1 MAQPVD
7 GLYLNKYVDPQL
19 LIERRNYRADFM
31 QVLGSVPAGALAA
44 DGVRRNKL
52 INNVGFRVNN
62 TEDFEPKQMTGKNYI
77 VPWEIYDTEPSSCTD
92 DEIRY
97 LAFDKRAAIRVKHN
111 EAFQVGIRNHV
122 LHKLAPEDD
131 SNEEM
136 PVIRTTGEKDING
149 RLRLS
154 YKDLVDFA
162 TLAKTWNLP
171 VTDALYMVLSPL
183 HMGDLLLD
191 KDASKYFYDRTF
203 YLDPATGKPTGGWN
217 AEELRTIQDY
227 YVKYSLSTAEGMS
240 EVASAGGFV
249 KEYQIELNPDAM
261 RTFNVSVMDIMGAI
275 KKSDLDIGAE
285 TMEINKVEYLIRGL
299 GYIKDVSDLEK
310 AVVTVCRYA
319 SPM

>member
-1 MAQPVD
+1 MAQSVD

-162 TLAKTWNLP
+162 TLAKTWNL
-171 VTDALYMVLSPL
+171 
-183 HMGDLLLD
+183 
-191 KDASKYFYDRTF
+191 
-203 YLDPATGKPTGGWN
+203 
-217 AEELRTIQDY
+217 
-227 YVKYSLSTAEGMS
+227 
-240 EVASAGGFV
+240 
-249 KEYQIELNPDAM
+249 QIGRAH
-261 RTFNVSVMDIMGAI
+261 V
-275 KKSDLDIGAE
+275 
-285 TMEINKVEYLIRGL
+285 
-299 GYIKDVSDLEK
+299 
-310 AVVTVCRYA
+310 
-319 SPM
+319 

>member
-1 MAQPVD
+1 
-7 GLYLNKYVDPQL
+7 
-19 LIERRNYRADFM
+19 
-31 QVLGSVPAGALAA
+31 
-44 DGVRRNKL
+44 
-52 INNVGFRVNN
+52 
-62 TEDFEPKQMTGKNYI
+62 MTGKNYI

-171 VTDALYMVLSPL
+171 VTDALYMVLSPPAL
-183 HMGDLLLD
+183 GDLLLD
-191 KDASKYFYDRTF
+191 KDASKYFYDRTST
-203 YLDPATGKPTGGWN
+203 LIRQPENRKASWVSSS
-217 AEELRTIQDY
+217 LRIT
-227 YVKYSLSTAEGMS
+227 TARSIMRKQPRRWRK
-240 EVASAGGFV
+240 AQNRLP
-249 KEYQIELNPDAM
+249 K
-261 RTFNVSVMDIMGAI
+261 RTFRQARSSM
-275 KKSDLDIGAE
+275 LR
-285 TMEINKVEYLIRGL
+285 IR
-299 GYIKDVSDLEK
+299 ITTSN
-310 AVVTVCRYA
+310 
-319 SPM
+319 P

>member
-1 MAQPVD
+1 MTPRLFIVIPCYNEQEVLPITAPMFLEKLNSLPPGTLPEGVQPV
-7 GLYLNKYVDPQL
+7 
-19 LIERRNYRADFM
+19 
-31 QVLGSVPAGALAA
+31 LGPDATAL
-44 DGVRRNKL
+44 G
-52 INNVGFRVNN
+52 
-62 TEDFEPKQMTGKNYI
+62 Q
-77 VPWEIYDTEPSSCTD
+77 IYWYTLE
-92 DEIRY
+92 
-97 LAFDKRAAIRVKHN
+97 
-111 EAFQVGIRNHV
+111 
-122 LHKLAPEDD
+122 
-131 SNEEM
+131 
-136 PVIRTTGEKDING
+136 G
-149 RLRLS
+149 R
-154 YKDLVDFA
+154 
-162 TLAKTWNLP
+162 
-171 VTDALYMVLSPL
+171 
-183 HMGDLLLD
+183 
-191 KDASKYFYDRTF
+191 
-203 YLDPATGKPTGGWN
+203 DPATGKPTGGWN

>member
-1 MAQPVD
+1 MAQSVD

-203 YLDPATGKPTGGWN
+203 YLDPATGKPKGFMGIN
-217 AEELRTIQDY
+217 SLRIT
-227 YVKYSLSTAEGMS
+227 TARSIMRKQPRRWRK
-240 EVASAGGFV
+240 AQNRLP
-249 KEYQIELNPDAM
+249 K
-261 RTFNVSVMDIMGAI
+261 RTFSKHVLLCSEYVLPHRIREIPVSSGNDRYTQQESYIRISYPNLRYCRPYEDFGVGAI
-275 KKSDLDIGAE
+275 LSGKS
-285 TMEINKVEYLIRGL
+285 V
-299 GYIKDVSDLEK
+299 
-310 AVVTVCRYA
+310 
-319 SPM
+319 

>member
-203 YLDPATGKPTGGWN
+203 YLDPATGKPKGFMGIKFFENNDCPFYN
-217 AEELRTIQDY
+217 AETAKK
-227 YVKYSLSTAEGMS
+227 VAEGTKPSAETDFQASTFFYAPNTYYHIESVKSLYRPETTDTRSKSSTS
-240 EVASAGGFV
+240 EYRTQTYGIVDR
-249 KEYQIELNPDAM
+249 IED
-261 RTFNVSVMDIMGAI
+261 FGVGAI
-275 KKSDLDIGAE
+275 LSGKS
-285 TMEINKVEYLIRGL
+285 V
-299 GYIKDVSDLEK
+299 
-310 AVVTVCRYA
+310 
-319 SPM
+319 

>member
-183 HMGDLLLD
+183 HMGDKFFENND
-191 KDASKYFYDRTF
+191 CPFY
-203 YLDPATGKPTGGWN
+203 N
-217 AEELRTIQDY
+217 AETAKK
-227 YVKYSLSTAEGMS
+227 VAEGTKPSAETDFQASTFFYAPNTYYHIESVKSLYRPETTDTRSKSPTS
-240 EVASAGGFV
+240 EYRTQTYGIVDR
-249 KEYQIELNPDAM
+249 IED
-261 RTFNVSVMDIMGAI
+261 FGVGAI
-275 KKSDLDIGAE
+275 LSGKS
-285 TMEINKVEYLIRGL
+285 V
-299 GYIKDVSDLEK
+299 
-310 AVVTVCRYA
+310 
-319 SPM
+319 

>member
-1 MAQPVD
+1 MAQSVD

-154 YKDLVDFA
+154 YKDLVDLQRSQRRGTFP
-162 TLAKTWNLP
+162 LPMPCTWCFP
-171 VTDALYMVLSPL
+171 HYTWVTCCWIRMRPSTSMTVLS
-183 HMGDLLLD
+183 
-191 KDASKYFYDRTF
+191 T
-203 YLDPATGKPTGGWN
+203 
-217 AEELRTIQDY
+217 
-227 YVKYSLSTAEGMS
+227 
-240 EVASAGGFV
+240 
-249 KEYQIELNPDAM
+249 
-261 RTFNVSVMDIMGAI
+261 
-275 KKSDLDIGAE
+275 
-285 TMEINKVEYLIRGL
+285 LIRQPETERL
-299 GYIKDVSDLEK
+299 HGYQVL
-310 AVVTVCRYA
+310 
-319 SPM
+319 

>member
-131 SNEEM
+131 SKEEM

-162 TLAKTWNLP
+162 TLAKRGTFPLPMPCTWCFP
-171 VTDALYMVLSPL
+171 HCTWVICYWIRMRPSTSMTVLSILIRQPENRK
-183 HMGDLLLD
+183 G
-191 KDASKYFYDRTF
+191 S
-203 YLDPATGKPTGGWN
+203 WVSSS
-217 AEELRTIQDY
+217 LRTTTARSIMRIQ
-227 YVKYSLSTAEGMS
+227 
-240 EVASAGGFV
+240 
-249 KEYQIELNPDAM
+249 P
-261 RTFNVSVMDIMGAI
+261 
-275 KKSDLDIGAE
+275 
-285 TMEINKVEYLIRGL
+285 
-299 GYIKDVSDLEK
+299 
-310 AVVTVCRYA
+310 
-319 SPM
+319 

>member
-1 MAQPVD
+1 MAQSVD

-203 YLDPATGKPTGGWN
+203 YLDPATGKPKEGGG
-217 AEELRTIQDY
+217 RH
-227 YVKYSLSTAEGMS
+227 K
-240 EVASAGGFV
+240 
-249 KEYQIELNPDAM
+249 P
-261 RTFNVSVMDIMGAI
+261 
-275 KKSDLDIGAE
+275 
-285 TMEINKVEYLIRGL
+285 
-299 GYIKDVSDLEK
+299 
-310 AVVTVCRYA
+310 VCRNGLSGKHVLLCSEYVLPHRIREIPV
-319 SPM
+319 SSGNDRYTQQESYIRISYPNLRYCRPY